1 MESLFHRKKSGNKFP
16 SSFRGLTS
24 MLRRPAT
31 SHEHLGHETVT
42 SITGTDLL
50 EETPQLSKLKLC
62 FNHVINSV

>member
-1 MESLFHRKKSGNKFP
+1 
-16 SSFRGLTS
+16 